1 LAYSGTSKQL
11 LLLASGLPR
20 PPFEVRITVLGKDAG
35 YAGAFRARDI
45 QVDELG
51 WKRLFDIAP
60 VRRLRQLVEAFRP
73 DVLHAWQLPSLRF
86 LASAGAIGPR
96 GLIVSAPRHRRE
108 RRSIWHE
115 LDSWLFRA
123 ADFMVATGAVEA
135 EYYQRRK
142 VPPGKIVQVAPGV
155 SPPTKTQ
162 PRELLCRSLG
172 IGPDARLV
180 VCAGPFLPEKGFQD
194 AIWAFEILKFLY
206 DDLHL
211 LLIGSGPERERLQ
224 QFAGTIGAKHHVH
237 FLGEQPDVSAWIEH
251 GEVVWIPSR
260 ERGGVNVAL
269 EAMAAGRPVVASRLP
284 ALAEIVLDGE
294 TGLLFAPG
302 DPVALAR
309 KTRLLLDDP
318 KRGAQMGAAG
328 RCRMESHFTAVEL
341 VDRFARLY
349 EEVSGSV
356 SREISA

>member
-1 LAYSGTSKQL
+1 MSKQL
-11 LLLASGLPR
+11 LLLAGGLPH
-20 PPFEVRITVLGKDAG
+20 PPFEVRIAVLGKDAG
-35 YAGAFRARDI
+35 YSKAFRAGGI
-45 QVDELG
+45 QVHELG

-60 VRRLRQLVEAFRP
+60 FRRLRQLVETFRP

-96 GLIVSAPRHRRE
+96 ALIVSAPRQRRE
-108 RRSIWHE
+108 RSSMWHQM
-115 LDSWLFRA
+115 DSWLFRT
-123 ADFMVATGAVEA
+123 ADFMVAAGAAEA
-135 EYYQRRK
+135 EYYERRK
-142 VPPGKIVQVAPGV
+142 VPPRKIVQVAPGV
-155 SPPTKTQ
+155 SPPTQTQ

-172 IGPDARLV
+172 IGPDARWV

-194 AIWAFEILKFLY
+194 ALWAFEILKFLY

-211 LLIGSGPERERLQ
+211 LLIGSGPERERLK

-237 FLGEQPDVSAWIEH
+237 FLGEQPDVSAWLGH

-284 ALAEIVLDGE
+284 ALAEIVLEGE
-294 TGLLFAPG
+294 TGLWFAPG

-318 KRGAQMGAAG
+318 RRAWQMGAAG
-328 RCRMESHFTAVEL
+328 RCRVERHFTAAQL
-341 VDRFARLY
+341 VDRLARLY
-349 EEVSGSV
+349 EKVCGDV
-356 SREISA
+356 SREASA